1 MAVELPSS
9 SRLRACQPGM
19 HPFLFCALSAK
30 EHRQRGIVLF
40 TVAAWLNPR
49 VGQPSEGSVMKR
61 LLVSALLLGSVSVA
75 EAQVNAPT
83 LKIDMENT
91 AQDFSA
97 TSAQATLRTDLAAAD
112 TFSLLQS

>member
-9 SRLRACQPGM
+9 SRLPACQPAM

-61 LLVSALLLGSVSVA
+61 LLVSALLLRSVSVA
-75 EAQVNAPT
+75 EAQVDAPY
-83 LKIDMENT
+83 LRIRRVNT
-91 AQDFSA
+91 AQTCYTYSP
-97 TSAQATLRTDLAAAD
+97 
-112 TFSLLQS
+112 